1 MNELFLK
8 KIQNKSPM
16 SFLQYME
23 MALYD
28 AEYGYYVS
36 HPEIIGQHA
45 DFITAP
51 ELTPLFGFAIA
62 NQIKEVLGDDLE
74 SSILELGAGTG
85 QLCLNILKHLEK
97 IEALPKTY
105 FILELSPVLK
115 HKQQEL
121 IQTHLPHLYD
131 RICWLDAWPQMPF
144 SGVVIANEVLDAMP
158 VRRFLW
164 KDGQVLESYIAWDES
179 YQKLKEDFIESSDRQ
194 LIDYVQSLELGCSV
208 YCSEMNPWMSGW
220 LDGLFH
226 ALKSGVV
233 FLIDYGFPRSEYYH
247 PDRFEGTL
255 MCHQQHHSHGH
266 FLSRPGMMDIT
277 AHVDFTHVAESAH
290 DLGFQILGYTNQAA
304 FLLSNGILE
313 ELSKEAD
320 ERTYHREAQ
329 NLKLLLQSQE
339 MGELFKVIALGKHFD
354 KPLRGFLLQDKRVSL

>member
-1 MNELFLK
+1 MNDVFVK
-8 KIQNKSPM
+8 KIKNQLPM
-16 SFLQYME
+16 PFHQYME

-28 AEYGYYVS
+28 AQFGYYVS
-36 HPEIIGQHA
+36 RPEIIGQHA

-51 ELTPLFGFAIA
+51 ELTPLFGFALA
-62 NQIKEVLGDDLE
+62 NQVKDVFSHCENA
-74 SSILELGAGTG
+74 SILELGAGTG
-85 QLCLNILKHLEK
+85 QLCLNILRHLERLD
-97 IEALPKTY
+97 ALPEHY

-115 HKQQEL
+115 LKQQEL
-121 IQTHLPHLYD
+121 IQKHLPYLFQ
-131 RICWLDAWPQMPF
+131 RVSWLDSWPKPPF
-144 SGVVIANEVLDAMP
+144 LGVVLANEVLDAMP
-158 VRRFLW
+158 VQRFLW
-164 KDGQVLESYIAWDES
+164 KDGEVLESYIVWDEAF
-179 YQKLKEDFIESSDRQ
+179 QKLKEDFLPSQDAKLIE
-194 LIDYVQSLELGCSV
+194 YVQSLNLGASL
-208 YCSEMNPWMSGW
+208 YCSEVNPWMMGW

-226 ALKSGVV
+226 ALDSGVV

-247 PDRFEGTL
+247 PDRVEGTL
-255 MCHQQHHSHGH
+255 MCHQQHRSHGD
-266 FLSRPGMMDIT
+266 FLSQPGMIDIT

-290 DLGFQILGYTNQAA
+290 DLGFAVLGYTNQAA